1 LEEGEGDVALETG
14 FEFDFDVEVEAELE
28 ADGLGV
34 RQAREDRGLGEAA
47 RGGEGLVVVAVA
59 AAARGAGAYG
69 GGSVRGRVVEL
80 AAKVSE
86 KLVLVLRRRHAAD
99 GTGTGTP
106 GEVGGEGRGNLWHGR
121 VGGHV
126 VGLFLVDGDISDGL
140 DDRVRR
146 LGDEDGGTPLAV
158 EALLDEAERAR
169 FRGGEDAA
177 GLLLGGG
184 RGRIL
189 LLLLGGRRSGC
200 FVLGEVE
207 RLDVYREDA
216 RPEGGGFAVLA
227 AVDGELVRKRWEG
240 SRSGA
245 VR

>member
-28 ADGLGV
+28 SDRLGV
-34 RQAREDRGLGEAA
+34 GEARKDRRLGEAA
-47 RGGEGLVVVAVA
+47 RGGEGLVVVVAVA

-69 GGSVRGRVVEL
+69 GGSVRGRVVE
-80 AAKVSE
+80 
-86 KLVLVLRRRHAAD
+86 
-99 GTGTGTP
+99 
-106 GEVGGEGRGNLWHGR
+106 LWHGR

-245 VR
+245 VRGRGGGGESGRRGVVNAFPRPA